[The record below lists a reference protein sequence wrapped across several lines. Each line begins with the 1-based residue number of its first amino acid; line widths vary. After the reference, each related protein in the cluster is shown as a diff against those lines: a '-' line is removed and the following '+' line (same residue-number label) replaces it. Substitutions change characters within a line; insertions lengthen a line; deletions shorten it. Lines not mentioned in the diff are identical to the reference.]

1 MLHESP
7 ASQKEKNVFRRW
19 FQDDYFD
26 LIVWYNTGKS
36 VIDGFQLCYDKNR
49 NEHAFT
55 WHREAGFGHHKIDD
69 SRSPFSHPATPIL
82 VNDGVFPFDEIMER
96 FNRSSDE
103 IDETIKNLVV
113 EKLTEFSKKSV
124 S

>member
-7 ASQKEKNVFRRW
+7 ASQKEKNVFRKW

-26 LIVWYNTGKS
+26 LIVWYNIENGA
-36 VIDGFQLCYDKNR
+36 IDGFQLCYDKDKD
-49 NEHAFT
+49 EHAFT
-55 WHREAGFGHHKIDD
+55 WHREAGFGHNKIDD
-69 SRSPFSHPATPIL
+69 SRAPMSYPATPIL
-82 VNDGVFPFDEIMER
+82 VTDGVFPFDEIMKR

-103 IDETIKNLVV
+103 LDEKIRNLVI
-113 EKLTEFSKKSV
+113 EKLTEFSKKSL

>member
-7 ASQKEKNVFRRW
+7 ASQKEKDVFRRW

-26 LIVWYNTGKS
+26 LIVWYSPDRS

-49 NEHAFT
+49 DEHAFT
-55 WHREAGFGHHKIDD
+55 WHRTAGFGHNKIDN
-69 SRSPFSHPATPIL
+69 SRGALGHPATPIL
-82 VNDGVFPFDEIMER
+82 VNDGFFPFDEIMKR

-103 IDETIKNLVV
+103 LDEQIRDLVV
-113 EKLTEFSKKSV
+113 EKLIEFSKIITP
-124 S
+124 